1 MTIQEL
7 IKGSSREDLEVRSL
21 AAFQLNA
28 DLTGIVRVL
37 VDENST
43 GAQRHKAREQGRAF
57 MAAFESVH
65 PVAETTTQEQE

>member
-43 GAQRHKAREQGRAF
+43 GAQRHKAREQGCAF
-57 MAAFESVH
+57 MAAFESVQQ
-65 PVAETTTQEQE
+65 VAETITQEQE